1 MDTDTLLT
9 TAADTPLPATNIPL
23 LVTDTPLLVTDT
35 PLPATD
41 TPLPVTGTRPAADA
55 FPAPLPGGVR

>member
-1 MDTDTLLT
+1 MDTDTPLT
-9 TAADTPLPATNIPL
+9 TATP
-23 LVTDTPLLVTDT
+23 

-41 TPLPVTGTRPAADA
+41 TPLPVTDIPLPVTDTPLPVTGARPAADA

>member
-1 MDTDTLLT
+1 MDTDTPLT

-35 PLPATD
+35 PLP
-41 TPLPVTGTRPAADA
+41 VTGTRPAADA